1 MQRALKELKIKTSNE
16 KVFLEKTILQS
27 DEVLVHLK
35 TMNVDT
41 SYNVLKK
48 IQNFINGSISLPN
61 TCASINT

>member
-1 MQRALKELKIKTSNE
+1 LKIKTSNE
-16 KVFLEKTILQS
+16 KVFFEKTILQS

-48 IQNFINGSISLPN
+48 IQNFINGSIFLPN
-61 TCASINT
+61 ARASINT